1 MDNQELT
8 KLLEQLHA
16 ELDSM
21 ENVDEGS
28 RKLLNDLENDINE
41 LLERSDKSSL
51 LERINNSID
60 EFETTYPS
68 LVNMLSEISRILS
81 NAGI

>member
-1 MDNQELT
+1 MNKQELT

-21 ENVDEGS
+21 ENVDEES